1 MIKTCTFIGI
11 KMAQLLTDNI
21 CSDRTNFSI
30 VIIFPAL
37 ISSNLRYGDNF
48 ETNLIAMLMKT
59 TEMISKFK

>member
-1 MIKTCTFIGI
+1 
-11 KMAQLLTDNI
+11 MAQLLTDNI

-48 ETNLIAMLMKT
+48 ETNLIAMVMKT